1 MTNNRHDCLNMNTR
15 HCHPRDICSG
25 GGPRTV
31 NTYDDWVNCTEQQAC
46 TSDPFSCSNSECSTA
61 NGRLGLAKARL
72 HHIMMR
78 DGPDSRPWLRTVN
91 LTKDT
96 PGHVDPREGIVWQV
110 ETLLTQIGGRPCWK
124 IEECVAR
131 CSAATPHCCC

>member
-1 MTNNRHDCLNMNTR
+1 
-15 HCHPRDICSG
+15 
-25 GGPRTV
+25 
-31 NTYDDWVNCTEQQAC
+31 
-46 TSDPFSCSNSECSTA
+46 
-61 NGRLGLAKARL
+61 
-72 HHIMMR
+72 MMR

-131 CSAATPHCCC
+131 CSAATPLALLLMRVWLLLSVATTISTRCRLKSTTNGLSPTLASLVRSHPTQHRRGFSS